1 MTFSNLKTMRK
12 DRGFTIVELLIV
24 IVVIAILAAII
35 IVAYNGVT
43 ARANTA
49 KNQTNAVAVQ
59 KKAEAYNA
67 DTAGGNGL
75 YPPAI
80 ATATGNW
87 TTYTTS
93 NPTALGAIPNGLTLQ
108 NAAPTSAT
116 NTSTVQY
123 VACAVGATANANTA
137 NGYYIGYWDFTAS
150 AVKYIIG
157 GSVTTG
163 GSCPTGTTAS
173 TQ

>member
-1 MTFSNLKTMRK
+1 MTLSNIKKLK
-12 DRGFTIVELLIV
+12 DERGFTIVELLIV
-24 IVVIAILAAII
+24 IVVIAILAAIV
-35 IVAYNGVT
+35 IVAYQGIT
-43 ARANTA
+43 ARANTS

-67 DTAGGNGL
+67 DTAGGNGY

-87 TTYTTS
+87 TTYTST
-93 NPTALGAIPNGLTLQ
+93 NPTALGSMVNGVTLQ
-108 NAAPTSAT
+108 AGAPTATT

-123 VACAVGATANANTA
+123 IACATGAANSNTA
-137 NGYYIGYWDFTAS
+137 TGYYVGYWDFTS
-150 AVKYIIG
+150 SSIKYVTG

-163 GSCPTGTTAS
+163 GACPSGTTAS